1 MEGLPVS
8 HRQVAGKAP
17 FTHSLTDKELE
28 QGGDGGQTHRAA
40 VLFLLL
46 PKKEGGER
54 GQGSLLP

>member
-1 MEGLPVS
+1 M
-8 HRQVAGKAP
+8 AGKAP
-17 FTHSLTDKELE
+17 FTHRLTDKELE
-28 QGGDGGQTHRAA
+28 QGRDGGQTHRAA